1 MQLTQGRMGADCTP
15 TLSGFLGHGEQ
26 LLVPWDGLPMP
37 SPQSCVHKER
47 NTVLGGFGTKDQAG
61 VLGVGGGIRQ
71 GLLWGAWGQ
80 IRTKPRSKM
89 RFLGWDYMVFEIFQ
103 PKAFSDTGP

>member
-1 MQLTQGRMGADCTP
+1 M
-15 TLSGFLGHGEQ
+15 
-26 LLVPWDGLPMP
+26 
-37 SPQSCVHKER
+37 
-47 NTVLGGFGTKDQAG
+47 LGGFGTKDQAG

-80 IRTKPRSKM
+80 IRTKLRSKM